1 MKTQRLRVSLTFANN
16 SDNYLAAIAA
26 AVIANLYSN
35 AELPAPPVSEPA
47 LQTAV
52 MAFADARAAQS
63 QGGTLA
69 TALKNDRREELVAL
83 LQNLAFYVQVAS
95 NNSLSVLLSSGFQ
108 PVSTNRAQAQ
118 LDTPAVIRITPGVS
132 GQSLATLSAVLNSRC
147 MELQVAEVAEDGT
160 PGPFASVGLFTN
172 SRNIPVNN
180 QVPGRMYGYQGRA
193 IGGLTGYSDWSDV
206 VTHRAA

>member
-1 MKTQRLRVSLTFANN
+1 MKTQRLRVSQTFANN
-16 SDNYLAAIAA
+16 SDNYLVATTAS
-26 AVIANLYSN
+26 VIVNLYPN
-35 AELPAPPVSEPA
+35 AELPSPPVPKLTLETIF
-47 LQTAV
+47 TA
-52 MAFADARAAQS
+52 FTGARAVQS

-69 TALKNDRREELVAL
+69 TSLKNDRREELIAQL
-83 LQNLAFYVQVAS
+83 RNLAFYVQVAS

-132 GQSLATLSAVLNSRC
+132 EQSLVTLTAVANSRC
-147 MELQVAEVAEDGT
+147 LELQVAEIGEDGI
-160 PGPFASVGLFTN
+160 PGPFVSVGLFSN
-172 SRNIPVNN
+172 SRKIPVNN
-180 QVPGRMYGYQGRA
+180 QIPGRMYGYQGRA